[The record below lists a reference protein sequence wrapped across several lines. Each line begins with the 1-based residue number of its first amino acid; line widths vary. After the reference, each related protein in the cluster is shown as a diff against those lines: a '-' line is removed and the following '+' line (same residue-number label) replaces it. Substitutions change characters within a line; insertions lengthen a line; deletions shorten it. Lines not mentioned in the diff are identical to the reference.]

1 MPQINNINE
10 FDHLK
15 YENSI
20 YQTKINLADNGINI
34 ISGKLGK
41 FIINKKLSLRYGRIY
56 QLKGSVGLGK
66 STVLDILTKCLK
78 KENINVFLSTS
89 KPIIFNDTI
98 MNNILLGKNISKE
111 ELIKK
116 LKGYGFSKKILVRLD
131 DLIDENKIS
140 GGEAQ
145 LIEIARLMI
154 NQPTPEI
161 VIFDES
167 FSALDNKTFDK
178 IWENIIEIFKDKI
191 IIIVSH
197 NLPKKVKIDKN
208 LDFSNYFKSGE
219 SKSWLIFENYW
230 GVNVIVEKRMVII
243 C

>member
-1 MPQINNINE
+1 M
-10 FDHLK
+10 
-15 YENSI
+15 
-20 YQTKINLADNGINI
+20 
-34 ISGKLGK
+34 
-41 FIINKKLSLRYGRIY
+41 
-56 QLKGSVGLGK
+56 
-66 STVLDILTKCLK
+66 
-78 KENINVFLSTS
+78 
-89 KPIIFNDTI
+89 
-98 MNNILLGKNISKE
+98 
-111 ELIKK
+111 IKK

-154 NQPTPEI
+154 NQSTPEI

-178 IWENIIEIFKDKI
+178 IWKNIIEIFKDKI

-219 SKSWLIFENYW
+219 SKS
-230 GVNVIVEKRMVII
+230 
-243 C
+243 